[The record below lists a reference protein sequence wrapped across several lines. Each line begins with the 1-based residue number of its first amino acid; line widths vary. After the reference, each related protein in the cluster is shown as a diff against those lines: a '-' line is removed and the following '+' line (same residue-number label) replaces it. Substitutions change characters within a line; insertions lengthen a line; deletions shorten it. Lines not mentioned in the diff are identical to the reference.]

1 MAAFFNSFKE
11 AETLDYL
18 IAVAIWLP
26 VVIPISILWVNAID
40 KAKKDPEWQ
49 KHKDDPDY
57 WDWN

>member
-1 MAAFFNSFKE
+1 M
-11 AETLDYL
+11 DYL

-26 VVIPISILWVNAID
+26 VVIPITILWVNAID